1 MKPGRVVIMLAGKYA
16 GRKAMVVKIHD
27 EKKEDFNLDKKFQNC
42 IVVGIRKYPR
52 KVTRRMSKKRV
63 EKYCR
68 VKPFVKYVN
77 MNHMICTRYLIN
89 IDDDLK
95 NKISEDKMKDVAQ
108 RKEMRKDI
116 KDYLNGKYAALA
128 VPQNKEDKTASHV
141 EFFFKKL
148 KF

>member
-1 MKPGRVVIMLAGKYA
+1 MLAGKYA

-27 EKKEDFNLDKKFQNC
+27 EKKEELKPGKKFQNC
-42 IVVGIRKYPR
+42 LVVGIRKYPR
-52 KVTRRMSKKRV
+52 KVTKRMSKKRV

-89 IDDDLK
+89 LEDDLK
-95 NKISEDKMKDVAQ
+95 NKITEEKMEDPTQ

-116 KDYLNGKYAALA
+116 KKYLNDKYAALA